1 VHIGLATTGS
11 ARNYCLKTAHLAV
24 TPNAP

>member
-11 ARNYCLKTAHLAV
+11 VRNYCLKTAHPKT
-24 TPNAP
+24 TP